1 MTAATNMAVRAV
13 MFPMRL
19 YWLSVIL
26 NTHGI
31 ILTKFIL
38 AARNPARTS
47 HQNQKYPKYFDREK
61 LHGQHHSLNLFFM
74 PAVKNPSSSPMSLV

>member
-1 MTAATNMAVRAV
+1 MTAATNMAVGAV

-19 YWLSVIL
+19 CWLSVIL
-26 NTHGI
+26 NTDGI

-38 AARNPARTS
+38 TARDPARPS

-61 LHGQHHSLNLFFM
+61 FHGQHLSLNLFFM
-74 PAVKNPSSSPMSLV
+74 LAVKNPSFSPMALI